1 MGIVFL
7 SIFFSFCCAQLPA
20 NNVNNKNNKNNG
32 QHLNNVMNVIINNK
46 LTLGPKVNVNNSR
59 VKQRAGAR
67 RETCGRSLRSAR
79 GLWPG
84 SVSALSRP
92 ACRRKSLAAGRR
104 DVRVVILIRLVI
116 GVLSSTD
123 RVTIVRL
130 PHRTRHTE
138 VADERETGNTESS
151 YTFYVPCRR
160 GSWFDPGPTSVCVSK
175 ARMKAATPVDVSTA
189 HVYKYALASS

>member
-1 MGIVFL
+1 M
-7 SIFFSFCCAQLPA
+7 
-20 NNVNNKNNKNNG
+20 
-32 QHLNNVMNVIINNK
+32 
-46 LTLGPKVNVNNSR
+46 
-59 VKQRAGAR
+59 
-67 RETCGRSLRSAR
+67 
-79 GLWPG
+79 
-84 SVSALSRP
+84 
-92 ACRRKSLAAGRR
+92 
-104 DVRVVILIRLVI
+104 VILIRLVI

-151 YTFYVPCRR
+151 YTFYVPRRR

-175 ARMKAATPVDVSTA
+175 ARMKEATPVDVSTA